1 MTYPED
7 DDTDRWAPPPPRRE
21 PPERPRPRRWV
32 IALGLVTVFVLGVAG
47 GVVAD
52 RYLAVG
58 CRGCPPPAGEGTPL
72 VGTIESADDGVL
84 AVRTPGGRLVVV
96 RAAPDTR
103 VLDEQPRAGGAAGLV
118 RGTRVSVLG
127 VRDPDGL
134 ITAVEVG
141 VPR

>member
-1 MTYPED
+1 VTAPENGA
-7 DDTDRWAPPPPRRE
+7 TDPWAPLPPHPE

-32 IALGLVTVFVLGVAG
+32 IALGMVTVFVLGIAG

-58 CRGCPPPAGEGTPL
+58 CRGCPPPAGEATPL
-72 VGTIESADDGVL
+72 VGTVESAGDGLL

-103 VLDEQPRAGGAAGLV
+103 VLAEQPRAGGAAGLV

-134 ITAVEVG
+134 LTAVEVG
-141 VPR
+141 VPG